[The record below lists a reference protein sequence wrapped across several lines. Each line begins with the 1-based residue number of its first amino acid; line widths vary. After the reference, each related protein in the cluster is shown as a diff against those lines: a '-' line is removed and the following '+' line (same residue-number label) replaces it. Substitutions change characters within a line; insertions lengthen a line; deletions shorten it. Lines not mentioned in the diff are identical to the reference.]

1 MRRFLKKFTEGNARN
16 SRLINCADVTTIR
29 KTRVVW
35 GRVSK
40 IHARADTRVHI
51 EHTATENM
59 WFLRKERKPLLK
71 PLAVYYYY
79 YGDISPVEKGEM
91 FSSKYLTIVAKIRAV
106 VVTRVDGD
114 HRRTKT
120 VVVQGSQ

>member
-1 MRRFLKKFTEGNARN
+1 M
-16 SRLINCADVTTIR
+16 
-29 KTRVVW
+29 
-35 GRVSK
+35 
-40 IHARADTRVHI
+40 HI

>member
-29 KTRVVW
+29 KTRVQL
-35 GRVSK
+35 GSCEQNTRTSR
-40 IHARADTRVHI
+40 HARVHI

-71 PLAVYYYY
+71 PFIIIITV
-79 YGDISPVEKGEM
+79 ISRQLKKERC
-91 FSSKYLTIVAKIRAV
+91 FLRST
-106 VVTRVDGD
+106 
-114 HRRTKT
+114 
-120 VVVQGSQ
+120 

>member
-71 PLAVYYYY
+71 PFIIIITV
-79 YGDISPVEKGEM
+79 ISRQLKKERC
-91 FSSKYLTIVAKIRAV
+91 FLRST
-106 VVTRVDGD
+106 
-114 HRRTKT
+114 
-120 VVVQGSQ
+120 